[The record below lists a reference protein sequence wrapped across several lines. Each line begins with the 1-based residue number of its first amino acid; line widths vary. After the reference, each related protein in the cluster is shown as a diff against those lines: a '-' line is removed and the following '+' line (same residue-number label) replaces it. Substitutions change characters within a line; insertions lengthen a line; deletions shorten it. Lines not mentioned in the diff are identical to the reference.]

1 MTVNALTTSARS
13 RLARVLILPALM
25 SPLVVAPGATA
36 AAQGQPAATPVSLS
50 LGDAAKLAARQNAT
64 AVVARYRAEQADA
77 RVTQRR
83 ADLMPNVSASALE
96 NGRTLNT
103 ATFGIDFPAPPGQPP
118 VFNPDGQLE
127 GPVNTLDTRAHF
139 SQSIFDA
146 GAYGRVRSARTA
158 AAASDFDADAA
169 ADQAA
174 AAAATA
180 YVRAARA
187 DAQLGARIADSS
199 LAEDLLRVAR
209 EQLTAGVGV
218 GLDVTRAQS
227 QLAAIRA
234 QLILARNDRGRT
246 RLELLRTLGLPL
258 DTRLTLTDSLVAMW
272 TDEALPDE
280 NAAIAQAL
288 RSRADLR
295 SLDEQWAAVG
305 QQASALRAER
315 LPTVSA
321 FGDYGAIG
329 KNGGSLLPTYNWGVQ
344 FSLPIFDG
352 LRRDGRVEEQT
363 ALQHEVDVRRRDLRE
378 QASVEV
384 RTALLDLASAREA
397 VAATQERVRLAEQ
410 EVSQASERFRAGVA
424 GNADV
429 FTASISL
436 NGARTQ
442 VVDALAA
449 YQTARIALAR
459 AQGSARDLR

>member
-13 RLARVLILPALM
+13 RLARVLILSALM
-25 SPLVVAPGATA
+25 PVAFA
-36 AAQGQPAATPVSLS
+36 AAQSQQPQPATPVALS
-50 LGDAAKLAARQNAT
+50 LGDAARLASKQNAA
-64 AVVARYRAEQADA
+64 AVAARYRAEQADA

-83 ADLMPNVSASALE
+83 ADLLPNVSASALE

-103 ATFGIDFPAPPGQPP
+103 ATFGIDFPTATGQPP
-118 VFNPDGQLE
+118 VFDPDGQLE

-139 SQSIFDA
+139 SQSVFDA
-146 GAYGRVRSARTA
+146 SALGRVRSARTA
-158 AAASDFDADAA
+158 AAASDFDADDA

-174 AAAATA
+174 ANAATA

-258 DTRLTLTDSLVAMW
+258 DTRLTLSDSLAAMW
-272 TDEALPDE
+272 TDETLPDE
-280 NAAIAQAL
+280 NVAITQAL

-295 SLDEQWAAVG
+295 SLDEQWTATG
-305 QQASALRAER
+305 QQASAVRAER

-321 FGDYGAIG
+321 FGDYGTIG
-329 KNGGSLLPTYNWGVQ
+329 KNGGSLIPTYNWGVQ

-352 LRRDGRVEEQT
+352 LRREGRVEEQT
-363 ALQHEVDVRRRDLRE
+363 ALQHEIDVRRRDLRE

-384 RTALLDLASAREA
+384 RTAILDLASAREA

-459 AQGSARDLR
+459 AQGSARELR

>member
-1 MTVNALTTSARS
+1 MTVNALTTSVRA
-13 RLARVLILPALM
+13 RLARVLILPALI
-25 SPLVVAPGATA
+25 PVAFA
-36 AAQGQPAATPVSLS
+36 AGQSQQPQPATPVALS
-50 LGDAAKLAARQNAT
+50 LGEAAKLAAKQNAT
-64 AVVARYRAEQADA
+64 VVVARYRAEQADA

-83 ADLMPNVSASALE
+83 ADLLPNVSASALE

-103 ATFGIDFPAPPGQPP
+103 ATFGIDFPTPPGQPP

-139 SQSIFDA
+139 SQSVFDA
-146 GAYGRVRSARTA
+146 SALGRVRSARTS
-158 AAASDFDADAA
+158 AAASDFDADATA
-169 ADQAA
+169 EQAA
-174 AAAATA
+174 ATAATA

-199 LAEDLLRVAR
+199 LAEDLLHVAR

-227 QLAAIRA
+227 QLAAVRA

-258 DTRLTLTDSLVAMW
+258 DTRLTLTDSLAAMW
-272 TDEALPDE
+272 TDEILPDE

-295 SLDEQWAAVG
+295 SLDEQWSATG
-305 QQASALRAER
+305 QQARAVRSER

-321 FGDYGAIG
+321 FGDYGTIG
-329 KNGGSLLPTYNWGVQ
+329 KNGASFIPTYNWGVQ

-352 LRRDGRVEEQT
+352 LRREGRVEEQT
-363 ALQHEVDVRRRDLRE
+363 ALQREIDVRRHDLRE

-449 YQTARIALAR
+449 YQTSRIALAH
-459 AQGSARDLR
+459 AQGSARELR

>member
-1 MTVNALTTSARS
+1 MTLNGTEVLHSFARRAAARAIVAWCTVASA
-13 RLARVLILPALM
+13 
-25 SPLVVAPGATA
+25 A
-36 AAQGQPAATPVSLS
+36 AAQTSAPSTLSLS
-50 LGDAAKLAARQNAT
+50 DAAKLAARQSAT
-64 AVVARYRAEQADA
+64 AVAARFRADQADA

-83 ADLMPNVSASALE
+83 ADLLPTFSASALE

-118 VFNPDGQLE
+118 LFNPDGQVE
-127 GPVNTLDTRAHF
+127 GPVNILDTRAHF
-139 SQSIFDA
+139 SQSLFDP
-146 GAYGRVRSARTA
+146 GALGRVRSARAA
-158 AAASDFDADAA
+158 AAASDFDADAI

-174 AAAATA
+174 ATAANA
-180 YVRAARA
+180 YIRAARA
-187 DAQLGARIADSS
+187 DAQLSARVADSA

-209 EQLTAGVGV
+209 QQLSAGVGV

-234 QLILARNDRGRT
+234 QIIAVRNDRGRA

-258 DTRLTLTDSLVAMW
+258 DTRLTLTDSLAALRL
-272 TDEALPDE
+272 DDALPAE
-280 NAAIAQAL
+280 EEAISRAL
-288 RSRADLR
+288 RDRADLR
-295 SLDEQWAAVG
+295 SIDQQLAAVDRQVG
-305 QQASALRAER
+305 AARSER

-329 KNGGSLLPTYNWGVQ
+329 KNGGSLLGTYNWGVQ
-344 FSLPIFDG
+344 LSLPIFDG
-352 LRRDGRVEEQT
+352 FRREGRVEEQT
-363 ALQHEVDVRRRDLRE
+363 ALHREIDVRRRDLRE

-397 VAATQERVRLAEQ
+397 VSAAQERVRLAEQ
-410 EVSQASERFRAGVA
+410 EVSQASERFRAGVS

-442 VVDALAA
+442 VVDALASF
-449 YQTARIALAR
+449 QTARVALAR
-459 AQGSARDLR
+459 AEGGARDIR

>member
-1 MTVNALTTSARS
+1 MNSNEHANRAPR
-13 RLARVLILPALM
+13 RRRARVIVPALLA
-25 SPLVVAPGATA
+25 SLAAVASA
-36 AAQGQPAATPVSLS
+36 AAQNAAPAALSLS
-50 LGDAAKLAARQNAT
+50 DAARLAAKQSG
-64 AVVARYRAEQADA
+64 AVIAARYRADQADA

-83 ADLMPNVSASALE
+83 ADLLPNLSASALE

-103 ATFGIDFPAPPGQPP
+103 ATFGIDFPAPAGQPP
-118 VFNPDGQLE
+118 IFDPGGQLE

-139 SQSIFDA
+139 AQSIFDA
-146 GAYGRVRSARTA
+146 GALGRVRSARA
-158 AAASDFDADAA
+158 AASASDFDADAI

-174 AAAATA
+174 ATAAAA

-187 DAQLGARIADSS
+187 DAQLNARVADSS

-209 EQLTAGVGV
+209 QQLTAGVGV

-234 QLILARNDRGRT
+234 QIIAVRNDRGRA

-258 DTRLTLTDSLVAMW
+258 DTQISLTDSLGALRL
-272 TDEALPDE
+272 DEALPSETD
-280 NAAIAQAL
+280 AIAQAL
-288 RSRADLR
+288 RGRADLR
-295 SLDEQWAAVG
+295 SVDAQLAAVDR
-305 QQASALRAER
+305 QTSAVRAER
-315 LPTVSA
+315 LPTVAA

-329 KNGGSLLPTYNWGVQ
+329 KNGGNMLGTYNWGVQ
-344 FSLPIFDG
+344 LSVPLFDG
-352 LRRDGRVEEQT
+352 FRREGRVEEQT
-363 ALQHEVDVRRRDLRE
+363 ALHREIDVRRRDLRE

-397 VAATQERVRLAEQ
+397 VSAAQERVGLAEQ
-410 EVSQASERFRAGVA
+410 EVAQASERFRAGVA

-442 VVDALAA
+442 VVDALASF
-449 YQTARIALAR
+449 QTARIALAR
-459 AQGSARDLR
+459 AEGGARDLR

>member
-1 MTVNALTTSARS
+1 M
-13 RLARVLILPALM
+13 ILPALM
-25 SPLVVAPGATA
+25 SVAFATA
-36 AAQGQPAATPVSLS
+36 QSHQPPPATPVSLS
-50 LGDAAKLAARQNAT
+50 LGDAAKLAAKQNAN
-64 AVVARYRAEQADA
+64 VVAARYRAEQADA

-83 ADLMPNVSASALE
+83 ADLLPNVSASALE

-103 ATFGIDFPAPPGQPP
+103 ATFGIDFPTPPGQPP
-118 VFNPDGQLE
+118 VFDPDGQLE

-139 SQSIFDA
+139 SQSVFDA
-146 GAYGRVRSARTA
+146 GALGRVKSARTSA
-158 AAASDFDADAA
+158 VASDFDADAA

-174 AAAATA
+174 AIAATA

-227 QLAAIRA
+227 QLAAVRA

-246 RLELLRTLGLPL
+246 RLELLRTLGMPL
-258 DTRLTLTDSLVAMW
+258 DTRLTLTDSLAAMW
-272 TDEALPDE
+272 TDETLPDE
-280 NAAIAQAL
+280 NVAITQAL
-288 RSRADLR
+288 RARADLK
-295 SLDEQWAAVG
+295 SLDQQWTATG
-305 QQASALRAER
+305 QAASALRAER
-315 LPTVSA
+315 LPSVSA
-321 FGDYGAIG
+321 FGDYGTIG
-329 KNGGSLLPTYNWGVQ
+329 KNGGSLIPTYNWGVQ

-363 ALQHEVDVRRRDLRE
+363 ALQHEIDVRRRDLRE

-384 RTALLDLASAREA
+384 RTAILDLASAREA

-459 AQGSARDLR
+459 AQGNARELR

>member
-13 RLARVLILPALM
+13 KLARALILPALM
-25 SPLVVAPGATA
+25 PVAFA
-36 AAQGQPAATPVSLS
+36 AAQSQQPQPATPVSLS
-50 LGDAAKLAARQNAT
+50 LGDAARLASKQNAA
-64 AVVARYRAEQADA
+64 AVAARYRAEQADA

-83 ADLMPNVSASALE
+83 ADLLPNVSASALE

-103 ATFGIDFPAPPGQPP
+103 ATFGIDFPTATGQPP
-118 VFNPDGQLE
+118 VFDPDGELQ

-139 SQSIFDA
+139 SQSVFDA
-146 GAYGRVRSARTA
+146 SALGRVKSARTS

-174 AAAATA
+174 AIAATA
-180 YVRAARA
+180 YVRVARA

-227 QLAAIRA
+227 QLAAVKA

-246 RLELLRTLGLPL
+246 RLDLLRTLGLPL
-258 DTRLTLTDSLVAMW
+258 DTRLTLTDSLVGMW
-272 TDEALPDE
+272 ADETPLPDE

-288 RSRADLR
+288 KARADLR
-295 SLDEQWAAVG
+295 SLDQQWTATG
-305 QQASALRAER
+305 QAASALRAER

-321 FGDYGAIG
+321 FGDYGTIG

-352 LRRDGRVEEQT
+352 LRREGRVEEQT
-363 ALQHEVDVRRRDLRE
+363 ALQKEIDVRRRDLRE

-384 RTALLDLASAREA
+384 RTAILDLASAREA

-459 AQGSARDLR
+459 AQGSARELR

>member
-1 MTVNALTTSARS
+1 MTSNEPTTPTPR
-13 RLARVLILPALM
+13 RRRARVALPALLA
-25 SPLVVAPGATA
+25 SLTALATA
-36 AAQGQPAATPVSLS
+36 AAQTPAPATLS
-50 LGDAAKLAARQNAT
+50 LGDAARLAAKQSASVLAARH
-64 AVVARYRAEQADA
+64 RAEQADA
-77 RVTQRR
+77 RVTQRK
-83 ADLMPNVSASALE
+83 ADLLPNVSASALE

-103 ATFGIDFPAPPGQPP
+103 ATFGIDFPTPAGQPP
-118 VFNPDGQLE
+118 IFDPAGQVE

-139 SQSIFDA
+139 SQSIFDP
-146 GAYGRVRSARTA
+146 GALGRVRSARA
-158 AAASDFDADAA
+158 AASASDFDADAV

-174 AAAATA
+174 ATAAVA

-187 DAQLGARIADSS
+187 DAQLNARVADSS

-234 QLILARNDRGRT
+234 QIIAVRNDRGRA

-258 DTRLTLTDSLVAMW
+258 DTQLTLTDSLTALRLDDVIP
-272 TDEALPDE
+272 TDAD
-280 NAAIAQAL
+280 AIARAL
-288 RSRADLR
+288 RDRADLR
-295 SLDEQWAAVG
+295 SIDAQLASVDRQTSAVK
-305 QQASALRAER
+305 AER

-329 KNGGSLLPTYNWGVQ
+329 KNGGNMLGTYNWGVQ
-344 FSLPIFDG
+344 LSVPIFDG
-352 LRRDGRVEEQT
+352 FRREGRVEEQT
-363 ALQHEVDVRRRDLRE
+363 ALHREIDVRRRDLRE

-384 RTALLDLASAREA
+384 RTALLDIASAREA
-397 VAATQERVRLAEQ
+397 VSAAQERVRLAEQ

-442 VVDALAA
+442 VVDALAS

-459 AQGSARDLR
+459 AEGGAREIR

>member
-1 MTVNALTTSARS
+1 MTEKGPTTSVRE
-13 RLARVLILPALM
+13 RLVRAMLLPAF
-25 SPLVVAPGATA
+25 VVPIAFTTA
-36 AAQGQPAATPVSLS
+36 HAQTSEPVVLS
-50 LGDAAKLAARQNAT
+50 LGDAARLASKQNAT
-64 AVVARYRAEQADA
+64 VVAARYRAEQAGA

-83 ADLMPNVSASALE
+83 ADIMPNFSASALE

-103 ATFGIDFPAPPGQPP
+103 ATFGIDFPTPPGQPP
-118 VFNPDGQLE
+118 VFDPDGELQ
-127 GPVNTLDTRAHF
+127 GPVNTIDTRAHF
-139 SQSIFDA
+139 SQSLFDA
-146 GAYGRVRSARTA
+146 GAFGRIKSARTA
-158 AAASDFDADAA
+158 AAASDFDTEAT

-174 AAAATA
+174 AAAANA
-180 YVRAARA
+180 YVQAARA

-209 EQLTAGVGV
+209 QQLEAGVGV

-227 QLAAIRA
+227 QLAAVRA

-246 RLELLRTLGLPL
+246 RFALLRTLGLPL
-258 DTRLTLTDSLVAMW
+258 DTRLTLSDSLGAMP
-272 TDEALPDE
+272 TDETLPDE
-280 NAAIAQAL
+280 NTAIAQAL

-295 SLDEQWAAVG
+295 SLDEQFAAVG
-305 QQASALRAER
+305 QQASAVRAER

-321 FGDYGAIG
+321 FGDYGTIG
-329 KNGGSLLPTYNWGVQ
+329 KNGASLLPTYNWGVQ

-352 LRRDGRVEEQT
+352 LRREGRVEEQT

-384 RTALLDLASAREA
+384 RTALLDLGSAREA

-410 EVSQASERFRAGVA
+410 EVAQASERFRAGVA

-449 YQTARIALAR
+449 YQVSRIALAR
-459 AQGSARDLR
+459 AQGAAREIR

>member
-1 MTVNALTTSARS
+1 MTENVSTTSVRE
-13 RLARVLILPALM
+13 RLVRVLLLTAI
-25 SPLVVAPGATA
+25 VVPIAIATA
-36 AAQGQPAATPVSLS
+36 RAQASEPVALS
-50 LGDAAKLAARQNAT
+50 LGDAARLASKQNAT
-64 AVVARYRAEQADA
+64 VVAARYRAEQAGA
-77 RVTQRR
+77 RITQRR
-83 ADLMPNVSASALE
+83 ADIMPNVSASALE

-103 ATFGIDFPAPPGQPP
+103 ATFGIDFPTATGQPP
-118 VFNPDGQLE
+118 VFNPEGELQ

-139 SQSIFDA
+139 SQSLLDV
-146 GAYGRVRSARTA
+146 GAFGRIKSARTA
-158 AAASDFDADAA
+158 AAASDFDTEAT

-174 AAAATA
+174 ASAANA
-180 YVRAARA
+180 YVQAARA

-209 EQLTAGVGV
+209 QQLEAGVGV

-227 QLAAIRA
+227 QLAAVRA

-246 RLELLRTLGLPL
+246 RFALLRTLGLPL
-258 DTRLTLTDSLVAMW
+258 DTRLTLSDSLGAMP
-272 TDEALPDE
+272 TDETLPDE
-280 NAAIAQAL
+280 NTAITQAL

-321 FGDYGAIG
+321 FGDYGTIG

-344 FSLPIFDG
+344 LSLPIFDG

-397 VAATQERVRLAEQ
+397 VAATRERVQLAEQ

-449 YQTARIALAR
+449 YQTSRIALAR
-459 AQGSARDLR
+459 AQGSAREIR

>member
-1 MTVNALTTSARS
+1 MISNDQASTARRSRRTRAIIVLALPAWLAALTT
-13 RLARVLILPALM
+13 LPAQ
-25 SPLVVAPGATA
+25 T
-36 AAQGQPAATPVSLS
+36 PAATTLS
-50 LGDAAKLAARQNAT
+50 LGEAARLAARQSAA
-64 AVVARYRAEQADA
+64 AVAARYRADQADA

-83 ADLMPNVSASALE
+83 ADLLPNLSASALE

-103 ATFGIDFPAPPGQPP
+103 ATFGIDFPTATGQPP
-118 VFNPDGQLE
+118 VFDPDGEIE

-139 SQSIFDA
+139 SQSLFDR
-146 GAYGRVRSARTA
+146 GAYVRVQSARA
-158 AAASDFDADAA
+158 SASASDFDADAV

-174 AAAATA
+174 ATAATA

-187 DAQLGARIADSS
+187 DAQLSARVADSS
-199 LAEDLLRVAR
+199 LAEDLLRIAR
-209 EQLTAGVGV
+209 EQLAAGVGV

-234 QLILARNDRGRT
+234 QIIVVRNDRGRA
-246 RLELLRTLGLPL
+246 RFELLRSVGLPL
-258 DTRLTLTDSLVAMW
+258 DTRVTLTDSLAALSI
-272 TDEALPDE
+272 DEALPSDTD
-280 NAAIAQAL
+280 AIAQAM
-288 RSRADLR
+288 RARADLR
-295 SLDEQWAAVG
+295 SMDAQLTAVDR
-305 QQASALRAER
+305 QASAVRAER

-329 KNGGSLLPTYNWGVQ
+329 KNGGNMLGTYNWGVQ
-344 FSLPIFDG
+344 LSLPLFDG
-352 LRRDGRVEEQT
+352 FRREGRVEEQT
-363 ALQHEVDVRRRDLRE
+363 ALHREIDVRRRDLRE

-397 VAATQERVRLAEQ
+397 VSAAQERVRLAEQ
-410 EVSQASERFRAGVA
+410 EVSQASERFRAGVS

-459 AQGSARDLR
+459 AEGGARELR